1 HLSVILKQTSYLSIM
16 DDPQGILLNTDPRVQ
31 VELENLNTSN
41 EFINKLEFELE
52 KARNEFNNLLSD
64 SVIKIEAL
72 SKKLSR
78 SISKARPYYEAKAEA
93 DELHLKAQKE
103 ACRFEQATI
112 DHCNAKEINQSI
124 ELALNN
130 NNDCDTQLERLL
142 TKSAEDVN
150 RAELER
156 SAAEYN
162 HRITSTK
169 FSQTEE
175 KLSKLH
181 NQLKRS
187 IVKAS
192 METRRNYLE
201 FNNYAN
207 QQRIQLLPYFEM
219 KIQFNQMLEEQ
230 IEKIHSYEIRVNKAK
245 QNYTK
250 TLERLDEL
258 NNQIYEKD
266 HLRNGSN
273 EPYSFLSSKDSID
286 DIRQDHHTIHDDA
299 NTRNVFDH
307 TILDNLILNDD
318 IDVNLNRLRFELKQ
332 NDRNQCEN
340 SSSQNH

>member
-1 HLSVILKQTSYLSIM
+1 M
-16 DDPQGILLNTDPRVQ
+16 
-31 VELENLNTSN
+31 
-41 EFINKLEFELE
+41 
-52 KARNEFNNLLSD
+52 
-64 SVIKIEAL
+64 IKIEAL

-187 IVKAS
+187 IVKA
-192 METRRNYLE
+192 
-201 FNNYAN
+201 
-207 QQRIQLLPYFEM
+207 
-219 KIQFNQMLEEQ
+219 
-230 IEKIHSYEIRVNKAK
+230 
-245 QNYTK
+245 
-250 TLERLDEL
+250 RLVMVV
-258 NNQIYEKD
+258 
-266 HLRNGSN
+266 
-273 EPYSFLSSKDSID
+273 
-286 DIRQDHHTIHDDA
+286 DA
-299 NTRNVFDH
+299 
-307 TILDNLILNDD
+307 
-318 IDVNLNRLRFELKQ
+318 
-332 NDRNQCEN
+332 
-340 SSSQNH
+340 